1 MSTQTLF
8 AVPTVDVR
16 TLECDAVVVTAR
28 SESEAVG
35 LVLRNAAQL
44 RYTGGEIVRCE
55 VPAEDAIVR
64 DIWSDRWRA
73 CKL

>member
-1 MSTQTLF
+1 VSTQTLF
-8 AVPTVDVR
+8 AVPVVDVHS
-16 TLECDAVVVTAR
+16 LECDAVVVTAAC
-28 SESEAVG
+28 EAEAVFIA
-35 LVLRNAAQL
+35 LRHAANL
-44 RYTGGEIVRCE
+44 RFTGGEIVRCE

>member
-1 MSTQTLF
+1 VSTQTLF
-8 AVPTVDVR
+8 AVPVVDAR
-16 TLECDAVVVTAR
+16 SLQCDSVVVAAG

-35 LVLRNAAQL
+35 LALRHAANL
-44 RYTGGEIVRCE
+44 RFTGGEVVRCE
-55 VPAEDAIVR
+55 VPAEDAIPR